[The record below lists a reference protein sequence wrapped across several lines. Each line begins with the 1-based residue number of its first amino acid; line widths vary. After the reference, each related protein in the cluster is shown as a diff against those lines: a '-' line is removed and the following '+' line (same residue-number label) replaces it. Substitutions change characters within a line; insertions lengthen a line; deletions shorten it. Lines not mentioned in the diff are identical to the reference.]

1 VTEAQGCKIL
11 AYGCST
17 AVPEQE
23 LKPTCCITT
32 PPLSPLTHSY
42 ELHHLSDAQ
51 FAIVKVNLLTLV
63 SASPDYNQVCKQK
76 VLHVVMAAVRALN

>member
-11 AYGCST
+11 AYSCST

-23 LKPTCCITT
+23 SKPTCCITT
-32 PPLSPLTHSY
+32 PPLSPLTHLH
-42 ELHHLSDAQ
+42 ELRHLSEAQ

-63 SASPDYNQVCKQK
+63 SASPDYNQACKQQ
-76 VLHVVMAAVRALN
+76 VLHVVVAAVRPLN